1 MFIVPLL
8 SVCIGFGALLGLPPQ
23 ATVYQGLSYK
33 NGVGRQR
40 AVFFAERQLSILT
53 RLGKTHGL
61 SLDEQHTF
69 RYMDEEVSKLI
80 FMYLLLCKPLEQIL
94 TSWLEKRGALQT
106 PRDGGRGTYDND
118 QEEED
123 LLEDEQDEDHM
134 SLDDGMTLRREVQDA
149 QRHYNNSHL
158 LFNIAP
164 LQTMLSPASIYA
176 AFRRQMTAYL
186 HQPTLGVAKWRH
198 AATFWMTTF
207 VTNRLFADPAST
219 LGSLMRT
226 QAQPLGNMAKDFFA
240 TATSNQLQAKM
251 SSRLMHQLASQS
263 WHAFLGLDRKRS
275 VAELTAA
282 KEALEV
288 RHPISWSGSSKLAAD
303 GRIVMDTQAEHDV
316 AYMTQLA
323 QQARISWGHGFKSQE
338 QLDLAAAIDQHRAE
352 DGWLIVVAPLD
363 MDKTLCTMPKLGCH
377 PHAGTVLW
385 IVPFA
390 TSADNLLRRLQ
401 AAGHSAQRWLGPST
415 PVAAGLDVLIITTD
429 KFVRAGSDALHA
441 RACFQGIR
449 TVILDEAHTLISD
462 ASHRNMMAQVGACV
476 ASGGWTNIK
485 RVALTDTLCMCDQER
500 LFRQLGQQAGGKL
513 YRLETMRH
521 NLELRVHH
529 GDQRAFLSHVQG
541 LVDRQRMTWQ
551 ENEER
556 VHMMVF
562 CDTVSEVKL
571 LCDQLHARGYA
582 ALPYYA
588 DLEEMAQ
595 KDHLARWQQSQCDVI
610 VATSCLS
617 MDVDLHTVRHVL
629 WYGSGHDVYTLVQVS
644 CCSNARGT
652 VSLKKQINGW
662 LS

>member
-8 SVCIGFGALLGLPPQ
+8 SVCIGFGVLLGLPPQ

-61 SLDEQHTF
+61 SLDEQHAY

-164 LQTMLSPASIYA
+164 LQPMLSPASIYA

-288 RHPISWSGSSKLAAD
+288 RHPISWSVSSKLEAD
-303 GRIVMDTQAEHDV
+303 GRVIMDTQAEHDV

-363 MDKTLCTMPKLGCH
+363 MDKTLCTLPKLGCH

-385 IVPFA
+385 IVPVA
-390 TSADNLLRRLQ
+390 TSAVNLLRRLQ

-429 KFVRAGSDALHA
+429 KFVHTGSDALHA

-595 KDHLARWQQSQCDVI
+595 KQHLARWQQSECDVI

-617 MDVDLHTVRHVL
+617 TGVDLLTIRHVL
-629 WYGSGHDVYTLVQVS
+629 WYGNGYNVYTLAQVR
-644 CCSNARGT
+644 CCSNSRVT
-652 VSLKKQINGW
+652 VWI
-662 LS
+662 